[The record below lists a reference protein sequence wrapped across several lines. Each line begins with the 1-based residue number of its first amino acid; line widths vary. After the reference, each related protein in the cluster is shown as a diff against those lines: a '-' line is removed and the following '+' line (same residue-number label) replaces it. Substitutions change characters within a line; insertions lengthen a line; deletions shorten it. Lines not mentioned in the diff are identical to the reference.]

1 MTALAQLT
9 HKKNLGRWRHH
20 YHILRRVEMFD
31 FGTSLRTSHTA
42 PTTPI
47 NLIGPSMCWS
57 RPYLK
62 IVFLV
67 FRLWPQGALESKINI
82 GHFQIELG
90 SALISDP
97 LYILTIFLHFYNE
110 IGYGLSFY
118 QQKIWFR
125 DMPKKVFPGLW
136 IRQFSI
142 WKWPIL
148 ILLSSAPYGR
158 NRKTKITIFS

>member
-1 MTALAQLT
+1 MS
-9 HKKNLGRWRHH
+9 KKDTFYNG
-20 YHILRRVEMFD
+20 Y
-31 FGTSLRTSHTA
+31 HTA

-47 NLIGPSMCWS
+47 NLIGPSTCCPRS
-57 RPYLK
+57 KPK
-62 IVFLV
+62 NVFLV

-118 QQKIWFR
+118 QQKNLVPRHAQKSVSGFMNPTICNLKMANIDFALQCPLWPQSKNQKNVFR
-125 DMPKKVFPGLW
+125 FGPW
-136 IRQFSI
+136 
-142 WKWPIL
+142 
-148 ILLSSAPYGR
+148 A
-158 NRKTKITIFS
+158 TC

>member
-1 MTALAQLT
+1 MSEKDTFQ
-9 HKKNLGRWRHH
+9 NRYR
-20 YHILRRVEMFD
+20 
-31 FGTSLRTSHTA
+31 TA

-47 NLIGPSMCWS
+47 NLIGPSICCP

-62 IVFLV
+62 IVFFV
-67 FRLWPQGALESKINI
+67 FRLWPQGALESKINT

-90 SALISDP
+90 SALISDT

-125 DMPKKVFPGLW
+125 GMPKKSVFGFMNP
-136 IRQFSI
+136 
-142 WKWPIL
+142 
-148 ILLSSAPYGR
+148 
-158 NRKTKITIFS
+158 TIFNLKMANIDFALQCPLWPQSKNQKNDIQLRPQATH